1 MFSFNNVDAETEYIK
16 NFVKNRQANKKQQEE
31 NLDEENNNNQES
43 SSSNDDTFVSN
54 QVTLYKDGATTTAQ
68 ANLRPGE
75 SESELDRKLRDGW
88 SRSPQRGAG
97 TSNTGASSVVGFET
111 ALATARSLYAF
122 FPESVIRKYAEAWI
136 KYDDTQLA
144 IAETRNSSE
153 WKSEFGFLRREDG
166 SLIMSEAEAMSAK
179 ASYAETLSEV
189 GITDTQQF
197 NKKFEDLIAGEVSA
211 AEFQQ
216 RVDLVY
222 SQVVNQIPEV
232 ERLYRDRYG
241 INIDQPTIFGALV
254 DPDISDKVLRGDIQT
269 LQLQAQAS
277 TRGFTQSFARFEEL
291 RKAGLTVDTA
301 RQLYETAQ
309 PTIELAETVGRELD
323 ISTLEE
329 AALGDVASQ
338 RRLQRIQAEIQSEIG
353 GADLGAARTRTGE
366 IVGLVED

>member
-1 MFSFNNVDAETEYIK
+1 MLNEYADAWVRTGDATRSIGIL
-16 NFVKNRQANKKQQEE
+16 RQ
-31 NLDEENNNNQES
+31 
-43 SSSNDDTFVSN
+43 T
-54 QVTLYKDGATTTAQ
+54 ATW
-68 ANLRPGE
+68 E
-75 SESELDRKLRDGW
+75 K
-88 SRSPQRGAG
+88 
-97 TSNTGASSVVGFET
+97 
-111 ALATARSLYAF
+111 
-122 FPESVIRKYAEAWI
+122 
-136 KYDDTQLA
+136 
-144 IAETRNSSE
+144 
-153 WKSEFGFLRREDG
+153 EFGYLKRDDG

-189 GITDTQQF
+189 GITDTEQF
-197 NKKFEDLIAGEVSA
+197 KTKFEDLIAGEVSA

-241 INIDQPTIFGALV
+241 VDIDQPTIFGALV

-291 RKAGLTVDTA
+291 RKAGLTVDAA

-309 PTIELAETVGRELD
+309 PTIELAESVGRELD

-353 GADLGAARTRTGE
+353 GADLGAARARTGE
-366 IVGLVED
+366 IVGLVEE